1 MIGSRNVTPSFPS
14 NVVISRANAGDED
27 AMAGVLALG
36 DAALSPAVLQLVSS
50 MNDKGGFIDGGL
62 FEWIQEMLGILSVDA
77 HVVTAGKIE
86 ALADM
91 IRRNADQPSK
101 LSGETGETQS

>member
-1 MIGSRNVTPSFPS
+1 MDPG
-14 NVVISRANAGDED
+14 NAGN
-27 AMAGVLALG
+27 
-36 DAALSPAVLQLVSS
+36 SVSGRTCC
-50 MNDKGGFIDGGL
+50 NR
-62 FEWIQEMLGILSVDA
+62 E
-77 HVVTAGKIE
+77 IE